1 MSSSTLDQL
10 LKSKIL
16 TSTNALRH
24 LISILYYESCQTSFA
39 RAQHTRIIRLLA
51 PTWWNSRWH
60 WYYYILPNPPLLYLT
75 FILMNSQL
83 SNERK
88 QQPSSLPS
96 SRGNNKQPVATWF
109 SQHSFFR
116 FKLKSAGFFS
126 HSRSSSSKS
135 NSSLSS
141 DPSLSRSQSQS
152 TTISKDSIYASSS
165 TSVSNQA
172 SVASVKK
179 SSKVGQ
185 TLDAMSSKFEA
196 PTSTIATHS
205 CRPIRSTVPQT
216 TSEYRQPISNFFAT
230 IPGVPGVRSL
240 WRSLIVLDWFICLDF

>member
-1 MSSSTLDQL
+1 
-10 LKSKIL
+10 
-16 TSTNALRH
+16 
-24 LISILYYESCQTSFA
+24 
-39 RAQHTRIIRLLA
+39 
-51 PTWWNSRWH
+51 
-60 WYYYILPNPPLLYLT
+60 
-75 FILMNSQL
+75 MNSQL

-126 HSRSSSSKS
+126 HSRSSSKS

-141 DPSLSRSQSQS
+141 DSSLSRSQSQS
-152 TTISKDSIYASSS
+152 TSISKDSIYASST

-196 PTSTIATHS
+196 PTTSTIAKHS
-205 CRPIRSTVPQT
+205 GRPIRSTVPQT

-230 IPGVPGVRSL
+230 IPGVPGVCS
-240 WRSLIVLDWFICLDF
+240 IGVH